1 LQAWGSSGPYKKVYE
16 KFGITGD
23 STLLSMHGRL
33 LVPHH
38 FTDIAVVG
46 KKVVDFYTAKGGEVV
61 SPLVKAL

>member
-1 LQAWGSSGPYKKVYE
+1 MQAWGSSGPYKKVYE

-23 STLLSMHGRL
+23 STLLSVHG
-33 LVPHH
+33 LVLEPHH
-38 FTDIAVVG
+38 FTDIAAVG